1 MARFVAR
8 WFLLIFPG
16 FLAASALAQTAAPRI
31 EPASNRS
38 GAHASPVV
46 PLAQQLFGAIP
57 LSTKSEEARKSLEL
71 AWDKYEN
78 AMYEPSANLARQ
90 ATQKDPHSALSCAL
104 VSFAARRGMP
114 DAAALAKAK
123 ALLPHATPD
132 ERLLIRWMTA
142 IQDHNLLPAIVSMN
156 DLLRRYPRDKHI
168 LYVTGEWLFLQQDDD
183 RARTLLETAL
193 QVDPNFPA
201 ALNRLGYLYLDSS
214 NPDPARAVAS
224 LKRYAEVEPASPNPQ
239 DSLGEVLREA
249 GNDQDSLEHYHA
261 ALKIDPAYISSQYG
275 LGNTRTLMGDFAG
288 ARQEYDRAIP
298 MARNRMDEL
307 YVKYLKTLV
316 YFWERQPVEGRK
328 ELAALAKEAA
338 GKKEPNS
345 QFQVGMAQ
353 ALLTSDPQSE
363 LEQLKSL
370 SVFLEKPLAGMNE
383 SDRGIARAAV
393 LRERVRVLSLQGRQ
407 GDAAQPLSELET
419 LATASKDQLVGS
431 YFETA
436 RGYLSASKGDFEN
449 AAEGLSADPHS
460 PLALQQLAAVE
471 EKLGNAAA
479 AEAARTCLK
488 YHRNSEAEWFL
499 ATQSKASNANY

>member
-1 MARFVAR
+1 MARFAAR
-8 WFLLIFPG
+8 WFLLIFPA
-16 FLAASALAQTAAPRI
+16 FFATSALAQTTPSRVQPTSSRADAHTPPVAP
-31 EPASNRS
+31 
-38 GAHASPVV
+38 
-46 PLAQQLFGAIP
+46 LTQQLFGTIP

-78 AMYEPSANLARQ
+78 AMYQQAANLARQ
-90 ATQKDPHSALSCAL
+90 ATQKDLHSALSYAM

-123 ALLPHATPD
+123 ALLPHTSPD
-132 ERLLIRWMTA
+132 ERLLVRWMTD
-142 IQDHNLLPAIVSMN
+142 IQDHNLLPAIASMN
-156 DLLRRYPRDKHI
+156 DLLKRYPRDKHI

-214 NPDPARAVAS
+214 NPDPAKAAAS

-249 GNDQDSLEHYHA
+249 GDDQDSLEHYRA
-261 ALKIDPAYISSQYG
+261 ALQIDPAYISSQYG
-275 LGNTRTLMGDFAG
+275 LGNTRTLMGDFAA

-298 MARNRMDEL
+298 MAKNPLDEL

-316 YFWERQPVEGRK
+316 HFWERQPAEGRK
-328 ELAALAKEAA
+328 ALAALAKEAA
-338 GKKEPNS
+338 AKKEPNT
-345 QFQVGMAQ
+345 QFQIAMAQ
-353 ALLTSDPQSE
+353 ALLAPDPQSE

-370 SVFLEKPLAGMNE
+370 SAFLDKPLAGMNE

-393 LRERVRVLSLQGRQ
+393 LRERVRVLSLQERAS
-407 GDAAQPLSELET
+407 DAAQPLSELEA
-419 LATASKDQLVGS
+419 LATSSKDQLIGS

-436 RGYLSASKGDFEN
+436 RGYLSASKGDLEN

-460 PLALQQLAAVE
+460 PLALQQLAVVQ

-479 AEAARTCLK
+479 AQAARTCLK
-488 YHRNSEAEWFL
+488 YHRSSDVEWFL
-499 ATQSKASNANY
+499 ATHNSAVASN

>member
-1 MARFVAR
+1 MTTRTVRNGARVTAGLQSRATSGTRPRDELDRLVGQLAKFSTSRAR
-8 WFLLIFPG
+8 MSFLRRHKEFREPAVVELLYAG
-16 FLAASALAQTAAPRI
+16 VVRLARIDLQQADRLAQAAKWV
-31 EPASNRS
+31 A
-38 GAHASPVV
+38 GT
-46 PLAQQLFGAIP
+46 L
-57 LSTKSEEARKSLEL
+57 
-71 AWDKYEN
+71 
-78 AMYEPSANLARQ
+78 
-90 ATQKDPHSALSCAL
+90 
-104 VSFAARRGMP
+104 
-114 DAAALAKAK
+114 
-123 ALLPHATPD
+123 
-132 ERLLIRWMTA
+132 
-142 IQDHNLLPAIVSMN
+142 
-156 DLLRRYPRDKHI
+156 
-168 LYVTGEWLFLQQDDD
+168 DDD
-183 RARTLLETAL
+183 GCRAQSL
-193 QVDPNFPA
+193 
-201 ALNRLGYLYLDSS
+201 
-214 NPDPARAVAS
+214 RAT
-224 LKRYAEVEPASPNPQ
+224 
-239 DSLGEVLREA
+239 GHVLFIRGKYKEA
-249 GNDQDSLEHYHA
+249 LEHYHA

-499 ATQSKASNANY
+499 ATHSKASNANY